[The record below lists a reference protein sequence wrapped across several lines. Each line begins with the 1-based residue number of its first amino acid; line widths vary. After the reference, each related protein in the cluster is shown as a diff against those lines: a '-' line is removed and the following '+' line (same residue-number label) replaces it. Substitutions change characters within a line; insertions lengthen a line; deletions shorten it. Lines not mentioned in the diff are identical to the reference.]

1 MDFLLTDDNEIN
13 IEVEK
18 IMLEKCGLSVDTAMS
33 GQEAVSKTAEKAY
46 RMIFMDINMP
56 VMNGFQ
62 AAEAIRRNNPE
73 VPIIAL
79 SADEISH
86 DSPEFI
92 RSGMNG
98 TLAKPLKMDS
108 LQALLQQF
116 IGTDFAG
123 CTAEPENEQLFSAD
137 YLLEVMGDEK
147 SVLQLI
153 SQFLSNHGD
162 DCNLLRKYIQNSDFL
177 PAREILHNIT
187 GISGNMYCMQLY
199 NISSA
204 LNGELRQNTAESL
217 ERFTEVWDSTISEL
231 DKIRMELLEHTGD
244 SGSSGNSAVW
254 NDLRQQFLSLC
265 DDFDSA
271 AVDLF
276 TENSAA
282 FENNLNAENFGM
294 LRKAVLSYDFLWI
307 SENRGII

>member
-1 MDFLLTDDNEIN
+1 MNFLLTDDNEIN

-33 GQEAVSKTAEKAY
+33 GQEAVSKAAEKAY

-56 VMNGFQ
+56 GMNGFQ
-62 AAEAIRRNNPE
+62 AAEAIHRNNPE

-86 DSPEFI
+86 NSPDFI
-92 RSGMNG
+92 RSGMSG
-98 TLAKPLKMDS
+98 TLAKPLKMES
-108 LQALLQQF
+108 LQSLLQQF

-123 CTAEPENEQLFSAD
+123 YTGEPENEQLFSVD
-137 YLLEVMGDEK
+137 YLLEVMGDER

-162 DCNLLRKYIQNSDFL
+162 DCDLLRKHIQNNDFL
-177 PAREILHNIT
+177 SAREILHNVT
-187 GISGNMYCMQLY
+187 GISGNMHCMQLY
-199 NISSA
+199 NVSVA
-204 LNGELRQNTAESL
+204 LNGELRQNTAVSL
-217 ERFTEVWDSTISEL
+217 QRFTDIWNSTISEL
-231 DKIRMELLEHTGD
+231 NKLRTELSEHTED
-244 SGSSGNSAVW
+244 SGNPGNSAVW

-276 TENSAA
+276 TENAA
-282 FENNLNAENFGM
+282 VFENNLNAEKFGM